1 MLVMKPENE
10 NEESRGTEGARRAT
24 GVAREAAGRNGD
36 NPDPEVTNKAIRRRF
51 SAAYKRWGALLR
63 REGLYSSSLRTWRRQ
78 HDAGELAGMGSAK
91 RGRKAQPKDG
101 RDKRIAELEREA
113 QRLQRK
119 LEQAETVIEI
129 QKKSPRYWGFL

>member
-1 MLVMKPENE
+1 
-10 NEESRGTEGARRAT
+10 
-24 GVAREAAGRNGD
+24 
-36 NPDPEVTNKAIRRRF
+36 
-51 SAAYKRWGALLR
+51 
-63 REGLYSSSLRTWRRQ
+63 
-78 HDAGELAGMGSAK
+78 MGSAK

-129 QKKSPRYWGFL
+129 QNKVSTLLGIPLKNPDQEENN

>member
-1 MLVMKPENE
+1 
-10 NEESRGTEGARRAT
+10 
-24 GVAREAAGRNGD
+24 
-36 NPDPEVTNKAIRRRF
+36 
-51 SAAYKRWGALLR
+51 
-63 REGLYSSSLRTWRRQ
+63 
-78 HDAGELAGMGSAK
+78 MGSAK

>member
-1 MLVMKPENE
+1 MHE
-10 NEESRGTEGARRAT
+10 
-24 GVAREAAGRNGD
+24 AGRG
-36 NPDPEVTNKAIRRRF
+36 
-51 SAAYKRWGALLR
+51 GALLR
-63 REGLYSSSLRTWRRQ
+63 REGLYSSSLRTWWRQ